1 MAKRRMVVE
10 FGMGSSLRSQDY
22 TRAACRAVSDA
33 LWHNSLSVADAFG
46 MDCKAMIVEVEIGV
60 QQPDQVDIDEV
71 AKGLPYGQVDVRAVF
86 GGLDV
91 PKPDGN
97 GVTVIANAAIVVYL
111 DITPKEAIS

>member
-10 FGMGSSLRSQDY
+10 LGMGSSLRSQDY

-46 MDCKAMIVEVEIGV
+46 MDRTAMIVEVEVGV

-71 AKGLPYGQVDVRAVF
+71 AKGLPYGHVDVRAVF

-111 DITPKEAIS
+111 DVTPKEAIS